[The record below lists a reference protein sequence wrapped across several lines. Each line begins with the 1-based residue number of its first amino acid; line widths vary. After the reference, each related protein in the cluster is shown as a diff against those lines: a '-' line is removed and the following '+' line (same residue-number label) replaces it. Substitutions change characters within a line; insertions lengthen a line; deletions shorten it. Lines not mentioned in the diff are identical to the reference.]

1 MAEKKK
7 NLRLNCV
14 SVGTEAVFHVLIGL
28 FSVCC
33 IIPFLFVIIISF
45 SSKES
50 ITTIGYSFIPTSWS
64 MDAYQY
70 AFNKLPQIWRSYF
83 NSIYIT
89 VIGTVL
95 STTMCAMYAYV
106 LYRPDFKFRSFFN
119 FLSFFTMI
127 FGGGLVPTYI
137 VSKQL
142 LGLSENYAALIVPL
156 LVSPFNIIVMRSF
169 FKSSVPLELIEA
181 ATIDGSG
188 EYSTLFRVVVPI
200 AKPGIAT
207 IAFKMFGST
216 GAAIIILIGGICCI
230 ACMNDM
236 VTPSIS
242 LEGRSI
248 WILQSLP
255 VSPYMV
261 LAAKLKVQIVLTLVP
276 VVLCLFAIAAT
287 VPCNAIQFILGS
299 AFAMLNVNLM
309 ALFGIFLGLKM
320 PNLTWTS
327 ELIPIKQSFSVMIA
341 LIGGFLFNAAFVGLY
356 FLVGRKVGEVIYLC
370 LAILVTAVLGFVLNS
385 WLKNKGS
392 RIFAE
397 L

>member
-1 MAEKKK
+1 MAEKK

-14 SVGTEAVFHVLIGL
+14 SVGTEAVFHGIIGL

-33 IIPFLFVIIISF
+33 IIPFVFVIIISF

-50 ITTIGYSFIPTSWS
+50 ITTIGYSFMPIGWS
-64 MDAYQY
+64 VDAYQY

-106 LYRPDFKFRSFFN
+106 LYRPDFRFRGFFN

-181 ATIDGSG
+181 ATIDGANTMDKFFHV
-188 EYSTLFRVVVPI
+188 TLPCIKGTTFYLLINLINGAMNIFIQVFLLTKGDPVGTTDVMMNYIYTR
-200 AKPGIAT
+200 
-207 IAFKMFGST
+207 AFSYFEFGY
-216 GAAIIILIGGICCI
+216 AA
-230 ACMNDM
+230 AC
-236 VTPSIS
+236 
-242 LEGRSI
+242 G
-248 WILQSLP
+248 
-255 VSPYMV
+255 
-261 LAAKLKVQIVLTLVP
+261 
-276 VVLCLFAIAAT
+276 
-287 VPCNAIQFILGS
+287 
-299 AFAMLNVNLM
+299 LM
-309 ALFGIFLGLKM
+309 MGIFVFTTSMCLKR
-320 PNLTWTS
+320 
-327 ELIPIKQSFSVMIA
+327 
-341 LIGGFLFNAAFVGLY
+341 FLRYGQDQ
-356 FLVGRKVGEVIYLC
+356 
-370 LAILVTAVLGFVLNS
+370 
-385 WLKNKGS
+385 
-392 RIFAE
+392 
-397 L
+397 